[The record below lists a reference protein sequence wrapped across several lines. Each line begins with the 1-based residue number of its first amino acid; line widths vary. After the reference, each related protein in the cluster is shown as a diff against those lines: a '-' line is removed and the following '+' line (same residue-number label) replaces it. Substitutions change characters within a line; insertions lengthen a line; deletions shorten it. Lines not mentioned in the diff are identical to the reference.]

1 MSKNK
6 ELNNIM
12 ERKAM
17 VKMRAEV
24 AGLLPDARATKT
36 FEGWM
41 HDHYRWYLSVEEY
54 NDPETTIDRKNE
66 AELAYEMY
74 KCEVKAFND
83 ILDDLYVT
91 LS

>member
-1 MSKNK
+1 MAKNK
-6 ELNNIM
+6 EVTNIM

-24 AGLLPDARATKT
+24 AGLLPDARTTKT
-36 FEGWM
+36 FEDWM
-41 HDHYRWYLSVEEY
+41 QSQYRWYLSVEEY
-54 NDPETTIDRKNE
+54 NDPETDPDRKFE